1 MNKKQLMISAGII
14 VVLAIIYLISSTGRT
29 VQKSVDADILSVDS
43 ARVDGITIIADS
55 DTSNFVR
62 GKDGWSLDG
71 YRVDNSRFKR
81 LFEELATLEADRFV
95 SKNKTKYEKYGVDSS
110 AAQIYLKNKSNKLL
124 QGIFVGKTSSSGNET
139 FIRVKDGIKVYAIAK
154 NLGQYK
160 KINRGNY
167 WDKQIIDFKPD
178 DVFSIKME
186 GDNNYLLEHK
196 NMGWTYDA
204 QLIDIE
210 KGNAFVNKIVSQKA
224 SNVSKEEIPSTAMLK
239 ATATVTPR
247 NGQPETIKY
256 FENDDK
262 STTVYVERVGNPM
275 RYEIYKSTFDSFN
288 KTFNDLKPKDDKK
301 PDSESPIQ
309 QN

>member
-1 MNKKQLMISAGII
+1 MNKKQLMIAAGII
-14 VVLAIIYLISSTGRT
+14 VILAIIYLISSSGRT

-43 ARVDGITIIADS
+43 ARVDVIMIIAGA
-55 DTSNFVR
+55 DTTNFVR
-62 GKDGWSLDG
+62 GKDGWMLDG

-81 LFEELATLEADRFV
+81 LFEELATLQADRFV
-95 SKNKTKYEKYGVDSS
+95 SKNKTKYGKYGVDSS
-110 AAQIYLKNKSNKLL
+110 AAQIYLKNKLNKLL
-124 QGIFVGKTSSSGNET
+124 QGVFVGNTSSSGNET
-139 FIRVKDGIKVYAIAK
+139 FIRIKEGAKVYAVAK
-154 NLGQYK
+154 NLEQYK

-204 QLIDIE
+204 QLMDME
-210 KGNAFVNKIVSQKA
+210 KGNTFVNKIVSQKA
-224 SNVSKEEIPSTAMLK
+224 SNVGKEEIPSTAMLK
-239 ATATVTPR
+239 ATATITPR

-275 RYEIYKSTFDSFN
+275 RFEIYKSSFDGFN
-288 KTFNDLKPKDDKK
+288 KTFNDLKPKEDKK
-301 PDSESPIQ
+301 PEAETPLQ